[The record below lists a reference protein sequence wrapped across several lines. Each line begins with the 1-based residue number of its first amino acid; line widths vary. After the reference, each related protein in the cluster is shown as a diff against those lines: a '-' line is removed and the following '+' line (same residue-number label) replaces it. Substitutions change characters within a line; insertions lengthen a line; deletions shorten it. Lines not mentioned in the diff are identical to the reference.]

1 VGYAGSGDD
10 EDAFA
15 DALLSATRPAFRALR
30 AMGLAPEDVADV
42 LQDASIRAWR
52 HRATRRGEF
61 VPWFVAIAYHE
72 ARRPRRRWPTIP
84 TFWRGSEG
92 SEPPQGSRDDLDDA
106 LASLPRRQRQALS
119 LRYASDLSIA
129 DVARV
134 LRISEP
140 AAKQLLARARAS
152 LRRTLLSVRGE
163 MSSEQ

>member
-1 VGYAGSGDD
+1 VGSAGSGED

-30 AMGLAPEDVADV
+30 AMGLAPDEVADV

-52 HRATRRGEF
+52 HRAKRRGEF

-72 ARRPRRRWPTIP
+72 ARRPQRRWSTIP
-84 TFWRGSEG
+84 AFWQGG
-92 SEPPQGSRDDLDDA
+92 ATPDTPQGSRDDLDDA
-106 LASLPRRQRQALS
+106 LGRLPRRQRQALS
-119 LRYASDLSIA
+119 LRYGSDLSIA

-140 AAKQLLARARAS
+140 AAKQLLARGRAS
-152 LRRTLLSVRGE
+152 LRRTLVTVRWD
-163 MSSEQ
+163 EQ

>member
-1 VGYAGSGDD
+1 VGSADSGDD

-15 DALLSATRPAFRALR
+15 DELLSATRPAFRALR
-30 AMGLAPEDVADV
+30 AMGLAPDEVADV

-52 HRATRRGEF
+52 HRAKRRGEF

-84 TFWRGSEG
+84 AYWHGSEK
-92 SEPPQGSRDDLDDA
+92 PDVPQGTRDDLDDA
-106 LASLPRRQRQALS
+106 LGRLPRRQRQALS
-119 LRYASDLSIA
+119 LRYGSDLPVA
-129 DVARV
+129 DVAHV

-152 LRRTLLSVRGE
+152 LRRTLVTVRWD
-163 MSSEQ
+163 EQ

>member
-1 VGYAGSGDD
+1 
-10 EDAFA
+10 
-15 DALLSATRPAFRALR
+15 
-30 AMGLAPEDVADV
+30 MGLAPDDIADV

-52 HRATRRGEF
+52 HQAKRRGEF

-84 TFWRGSEG
+84 TFWRGSET
-92 SEPPQGSRDDLDDA
+92 SDAPHGSRDDLDDA
-106 LASLPRRQRQALS
+106 LARLPRRQRHALS
-119 LRYASDLSIA
+119 LRYGSDLSVA

-152 LRRTLLSVRGE
+152 LRRTLMSVRGE
-163 MSSEQ
+163 MTGEQ

>member
-1 VGYAGSGDD
+1 VGSEDNSDD

-30 AMGLAPEDVADV
+30 AMGLPPDEVADV

-52 HRATRRGEF
+52 HRAKRRGDF

-72 ARRPRRRWPTIP
+72 ARRPLRRLPTIP
-84 TFWRGSEG
+84 AFWRGGEA
-92 SEPPQGSRDDLDDA
+92 SEPQHGSRDDLDDA
-106 LASLPRRQRQALS
+106 LARLPRRQRQAVS
-119 LRYASDLSIA
+119 LRYGSDLAVA

-140 AAKQLLARARAS
+140 AAKQLLSRARAS
-152 LRRTLLSVRGE
+152 LRRNLSSLRNE
-163 MSSEQ
+163 MSNE

>member
-1 VGYAGSGDD
+1 VGSADSGDG

-15 DALLSATRPAFRALR
+15 DALLSAIRPAFRALR
-30 AMGLAPEDVADV
+30 AMGLGPDDVADV

-72 ARRPRRRWPTIP
+72 ARRPRRRWTTMP

-92 SEPPQGSRDDLDDA
+92 SDAPQGSRDDLDDA
-106 LASLPRRQRQALS
+106 LARLPRRQRQALS
-119 LRYASDLSIA
+119 LRYGSDLSVA
-129 DVARV
+129 DVSSV

-152 LRRTLLSVRGE
+152 LRRTLVSVRGE
-163 MSSEQ
+163 VSSEL